1 MNAIADICVVPL
13 GVGVSV
19 SEYVTTCERIF
30 REAGLNPQLHA
41 YGTNV
46 EGPWDDVMAR
56 CVRSSVCQTH
66 RDSELEVSTRHC
78 PCAVPHES
86 LDHGLKHRYY
96 EEPVSDSGQRDVWPD
111 AGDVVDGNTFA
122 FPFAGSL
129 GSRFPTG
136 NHRLGGLK
144 QLTIVDQ

>member
-19 SEYVTTCERIF
+19 SEYVTACERVF
-30 REAGLNPQLHA
+30 WGAGLNPRLHA

-46 EGPWDDVMAR
+46 EGAWDGLMAR

-66 RDSELEVSTRHC
+66 RDSELESQRGTALR
-78 PCAVPHES
+78 AVPHES

-96 EEPVSDSGQRDVWPD
+96 EEPVSDSGQR
-111 AGDVVDGNTFA
+111 
-122 FPFAGSL
+122 
-129 GSRFPTG
+129 
-136 NHRLGGLK
+136 
-144 QLTIVDQ
+144 